1 MSNPPVVLVTSGQVL
16 LPLAVIPNKTKQI
29 KKLFRKMKF
38 IPSFTGCYYQIA
50 HKFKQCKKRETRT
63 SGTEMW
69 KTIEQRVIQ

>member
-16 LPLAVIPNKTKQI
+16 LPLAVIPNKTKQNTKQI

-38 IPSFTGCYYQIA
+38 IPSITGHQIA

-69 KTIEQRVIQ
+69 KTIEQ